1 MYVIGGDFFFTL
13 GVGISR
19 PLQIIYSLWRL
30 LDLWP
35 GALYL
40 MGWGNNCIIAYEN
53 SFASIII
60 DQSIQSAYLRW
71 NNKSCES
78 SILATLQNSHSNN
91 IVTRS
96 RRFYLRKTQ
105 CLITSV
111 QMRCTQY
118 EFFSSLEY
126 QEISS
131 NHYFTKKK
139 KITMILCWA
148 MHFMRMYSYSNCSNY
163 VIDTLILSLY
173 DSSYVD
179 KVKWVIGPNKSVI
192 SQLAPKH
199 PYFRICLQSSKA
211 QWCTIWKT
219 RKVHCQLI
227 NHKKIKRWLIVPVRQ
242 STGLVDMRFA

>member
-1 MYVIGGDFFFTL
+1 MSDQIRTKTPFIVSLWDILSYFWLKYSYFSTGTKPTQNCGFVSITENLYVCDWGWFFFFTL

-53 SFASIII
+53 SFASTII

-139 KITMILCWA
+139 K
-148 MHFMRMYSYSNCSNY
+148 
-163 VIDTLILSLY
+163 
-173 DSSYVD
+173 
-179 KVKWVIGPNKSVI
+179 
-192 SQLAPKH
+192 
-199 PYFRICLQSSKA
+199 
-211 QWCTIWKT
+211 
-219 RKVHCQLI
+219 
-227 NHKKIKRWLIVPVRQ
+227 
-242 STGLVDMRFA
+242 